1 MDIIKLGDNIVIL
14 KNVKGDPIMSKGIN
28 SRKVAVIGTG
38 FVGSSSAF
46 ALMES
51 GLFTEMVLIDADKNR
66 AEGEAL
72 DIAHGLPFA
81 RPMKITAGDYDDIVD
96 AAIIVVTAGAG
107 QKPGETRLDLVKKNV
122 AIFQSIIPEIAQ
134 RKCEGILL
142 IVANP
147 VDILTQV
154 AVKLSGFPEN
164 RVFGSGTT
172 LDSARLKYL
181 LGEHLQVDA
190 RSVHAWIIGEHGD
203 SEIVAWSSAN
213 VSGVPIS
220 EFCEMR
226 GYTEHDEHMEE
237 IAQGV
242 KNSAYKIIEK
252 KKEIQDLNWN
262 YKDGLLYATNR
273 NHKRCINGTAQ
284 YYMKNSKLINT
295 MENSGYKGIKKWME
309 QCEKDTAG
317 IKVKAGDKTYLFH
330 NTDKWHTF
338 KKNGLTCLY
347 NYKRFIIRF
356 DFNKVIGLRSN
367 LSDLP
372 QSGREM
378 WTAISD
384 HSGSAA
390 NEVILRSYNDE
401 ELYARK
407 NVQIFLQDHKIKQ
420 MLIYW
425 DETEA
430 FKGFTKEEKIF
441 LKGCFEKMGI
451 SSKDAQEWLNTFMI
465 KKTPQSGKLGSWTY
479 SKGNSKNQVISLIN
493 HNENNNY
500 VNFYK
505 KSKGNN

>member
-1 MDIIKLGDNIVIL
+1 MYFSTSISYIIILSPLILLALLATIGIVLYRHPSKLQRKWYSVSFKKRKRIKQIAILLGFCMAAGLFIYPLTSKKQFVSTISLSANENNFITEDKIDQISEDRREIKNEKWLKKFYKMMKSDDESSTLLYDSGSYEVWKTSILEDKTGEYELRLRAEDTVLRRFSIQQSDEDTDSDVDFDRYDTDGFYDIIQRPDNTFEENYQKL
-14 KNVKGDPIMSKGIN
+14 
-28 SRKVAVIGTG
+28 T
-38 FVGSSSAF
+38 
-46 ALMES
+46 
-51 GLFTEMVLIDADKNR
+51 
-66 AEGEAL
+66 
-72 DIAHGLPFA
+72 
-81 RPMKITAGDYDDIVD
+81 
-96 AAIIVVTAGAG
+96 
-107 QKPGETRLDLVKKNV
+107 
-122 AIFQSIIPEIAQ
+122 
-134 RKCEGILL
+134 
-142 IVANP
+142 
-147 VDILTQV
+147 
-154 AVKLSGFPEN
+154 
-164 RVFGSGTT
+164 
-172 LDSARLKYL
+172 
-181 LGEHLQVDA
+181 
-190 RSVHAWIIGEHGD
+190 D
-203 SEIVAWSSAN
+203 SEK
-213 VSGVPIS
+213 
-220 EFCEMR
+220 
-226 GYTEHDEHMEE
+226 
-237 IAQGV
+237 Q
-242 KNSAYKIIEK
+242 
-252 KKEIQDLNWN
+252 EIQNLNWN
-262 YKDGLLYATNR
+262 YKDGLLYATNE
-273 NHKRCINGTAQ
+273 NHKRCINGTSQ

-441 LKGCFEKMGI
+441 LKACFEKMGI

-493 HNENNNY
+493 NNENNNY